1 MPDLVEIGVTVFSTV
16 QPECLDVFR
25 IKKEWGDK
33 VALMGTVGVQSTLS
47 FGTPQDVKDTIREQI
62 EVMGQNGGFFLK
74 PANAVLPDVPWEN
87 IVAFFEAADEYGW
100 YAAAPNRDLD
110 RGRVR

>member
-16 QPECLDVFR
+16 QPERLDVFR
-25 IKKEWGDK
+25 IKKEWRDR
-33 VALMGTVGVQSTLS
+33 VTLMGTVGVQSTLR
-47 FGTPQDVKDTIREQI
+47 FGTPQEVRDTIREQI
-62 EVMGQNGGFFLK
+62 EVLGRNDGFFLQ

-87 IVAFFEAADEYGW
+87 IVAFFDAANEFGW
-100 YAAAPNRDLD
+100 YAAAPQRDLD